1 MTVHIA
7 MSVIGAFCKINN
19 LLILYDFKK
28 KIGGI
33 YLGCFLESSSI
44 LLYFLLRNDHSY
56 GEMGRENKRV

>member
-33 YLGCFLESSSI
+33 FLGCFLELSSI
-44 LLYFLLRNDHSY
+44 LLSIK
-56 GEMGRENKRV
+56 G

>member
-28 KIGGI
+28 KVGRI
-33 YLGCFLESSSI
+33 YLGCFLELSSI
-44 LLYFLLRNDHSY
+44 LLSIK
-56 GEMGRENKRV
+56 G

>member
-7 MSVIGAFCKINN
+7 MSVIGAFYKINN

-33 YLGCFLESSSI
+33 YLGCFLGLRSI
-44 LLYFLLRNDHSY
+44 LLYFLLRDEHSD
-56 GEMGRENKRV
+56 GEMGRENQRV

>member
-7 MSVIGAFCKINN
+7 MSVIGAFYKINN
-19 LLILYDFKK
+19 LLILYGFKK

-33 YLGCFLESSSI
+33 YLGYLLELSSI
-44 LLYFLLRNDHSY
+44 LLYFLLRDDHSY